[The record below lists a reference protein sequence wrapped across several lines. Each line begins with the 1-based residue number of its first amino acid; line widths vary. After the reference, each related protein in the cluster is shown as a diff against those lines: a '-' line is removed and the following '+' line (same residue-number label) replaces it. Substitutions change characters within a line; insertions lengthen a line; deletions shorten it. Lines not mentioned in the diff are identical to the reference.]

1 MFEVIALSHEQSV
14 NKPDVNHRWENTY
27 GGVRVSGTLNND
39 GVNTVKNTFVR
50 VNVTSE
56 NGETDYD
63 WVEVS
68 ENIPTGGC
76 VRFCETVFTHLHN
89 ISDVYCK
96 VSTYD

>member
-1 MFEVIALSHEQSV
+1 MLDVIAFSLEQSD
-14 NKPDVNHRWENTY
+14 NKPNVDYRWESTCR
-27 GGVRVSGTLNND
+27 GVRISGTLNNE
-39 GVNTVKNTFVR
+39 GMNTVTRTSIKVHI
-50 VNVTSE
+50 TSE

-76 VRFCETVFTHLHN
+76 VRFCETVYTRLHN